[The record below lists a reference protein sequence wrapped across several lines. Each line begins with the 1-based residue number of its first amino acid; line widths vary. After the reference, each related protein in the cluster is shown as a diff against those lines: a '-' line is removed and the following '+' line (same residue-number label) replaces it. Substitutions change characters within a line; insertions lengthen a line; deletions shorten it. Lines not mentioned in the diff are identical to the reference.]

1 MMKKYIPIL
10 LILILS
16 ANNLVAQPYKSIFG
30 DSCSIWTNSASGLGV
45 THLISVSYQR
55 DTIVNNRN
63 YHIVYGGGSG
73 VIPSTVQPTN
83 NLSHT
88 FFHSVALVREDT
100 NTGKVW
106 YRYLYNNNSPIP
118 DTLEKLVV
126 DMSLQVGDSFLFN
139 PWLNHYIHV
148 DSVYYDAY
156 NRKTVKFDWPRIT
169 FIEGVTST
177 LGLFYKDSLLSQT
190 IQPHDLICVIKD
202 SLRTY
207 TSEWSKMYNN
217 GDCIP
222 WVSINDISTNQPIPI
237 YPNPNNGLFTI
248 DLPSAKQAEMIISDI
263 SGRVIL
269 KEKVTDKR
277 KYRIDIRNQPKGIY
291 LLQLT
296 TSEGMYHA
304 KVQVE

>member
-10 LILILS
+10 LLLILS
-16 ANNLVAQPYKSIFG
+16 ANNLIAQPYKSIFG
-30 DSCSIWTNSASGLGV
+30 DSSTIWTNLANGLGT
-45 THLISVSYQR
+45 THLTSVSYQS
-55 DTIVNNRN
+55 DTIVNSKS
-63 YHIVYGGGSG
+63 YHIIYSRANGS
-73 VIPSTVQPTN
+73 IPPSIQPTN
-83 NLSHT
+83 NLPHT

-106 YRYLYNNNSPIP
+106 YRYLYNNSSPIP
-118 DTLEKLVV
+118 DTLEKLVM
-126 DMSLQVGDSFLFN
+126 DMSLQVGDSFLFT

-156 NRKTVKFDWPRIT
+156 NRKTIKFDWSQIT
-169 FIEGVTST
+169 FIEGATST

-190 IQPHDLICVIKD
+190 IHPYDLICVIKD
-202 SLRTY
+202 SLRIY
-207 TSEWSKMYNN
+207 TSEWSKMYNK

-222 WVSINDISTNQPIPI
+222 WVSINDISHNQPLPI
-237 YPNPNNGLFTI
+237 YPNPNEGVFTI

-269 KEKVTDKR
+269 KEKVTDKQ
-277 KYRIDIRNQPKGIY
+277 KYRMDIRNQPKGIY